1 MDYVTPA
8 GFRDVLS
15 DEACMR
21 ERIARDV
28 QACFAARGYLP
39 IETPTLEVMD
49 VMRAGGRMPGS
60 PFKFFD
66 ASGDLLAMRPD
77 VTLQVARMCATRLA
91 GQPGPFRFRYM
102 QRVFREAEGR
112 MQAQAREMTQI
123 GVECIGEAGPQA
135 DAEVVELMAE
145 ALELAAA
152 RCWRPAGRPRS
163 GPSGCWRRSTPRT
176 SWRSTGSRVRRR
188 PCRPCSPRPS
198 ARCRASAAGA
208 RRWRRCARSWR
219 PWGART
225 ASTTLPAPATCWPR
239 RAWPTASS
247 WTSR

>member
-1 MDYVTPA
+1 MLYYSTVIKYYQQTNGVRGRVRTGETMQRRKRTMDYVTPA

-123 GVECIGEAGPQA
+123 GVE
-135 DAEVVELMAE
+135 
-145 ALELAAA
+145 
-152 RCWRPAGRPRS
+152 
-163 GPSGCWRRSTPRT
+163 
-176 SWRSTGSRVRRR
+176 
-188 PCRPCSPRPS
+188 
-198 ARCRASAAGA
+198 
-208 RRWRRCARSWR
+208 
-219 PWGART
+219 
-225 ASTTLPAPATCWPR
+225 
-239 RAWPTASS
+239 
-247 WTSR
+247 